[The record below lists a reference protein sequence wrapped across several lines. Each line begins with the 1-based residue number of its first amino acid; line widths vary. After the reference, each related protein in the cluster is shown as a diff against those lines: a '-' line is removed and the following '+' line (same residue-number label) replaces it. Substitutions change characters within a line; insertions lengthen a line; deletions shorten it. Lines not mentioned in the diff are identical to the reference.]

1 MSNDV
6 LADAE
11 KGEGN
16 YKATKDY
23 NDRTEAFLDKNEGK
37 VEELAEDAAEALD
50 GAEGDEL
57 RRAEEEAKSHARD

>member
-1 MSNDV
+1 MTDDT
-6 LADAE
+6 LANAK

-23 NDRTEAFLDKNEGK
+23 NERTERFLDKNGDK
-37 VEELAEDAAEALD
+37 VEDLAEDAAKALD

-57 RRAEEEAKSHARD
+57 RKAEAAGKSHAKQ